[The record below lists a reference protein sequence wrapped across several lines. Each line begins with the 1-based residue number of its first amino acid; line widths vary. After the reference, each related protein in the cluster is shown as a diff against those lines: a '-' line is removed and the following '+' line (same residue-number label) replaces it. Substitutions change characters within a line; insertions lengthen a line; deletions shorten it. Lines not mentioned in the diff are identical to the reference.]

1 MAGTGLRAST
11 TAGWQLEAV
20 PREGLIMKMATTT
33 RRGSRPTEMTT
44 RARDDNDQLRD
55 GAADGAM
62 QGRKRLPT
70 SDLSSGDRECVADAI
85 NVFRSLDFL
94 FRGGGGGG
102 DAGKGGARD
111 GGREADARGVGRVEE
126 EGRPVA
132 AGMDGVPSLRGRRKL
147 TQPLFMCLVTKAGR
161 VHFFYALPF
170 LLSGG
175 GKHGKSAAS
184 LQRAYQIASPRSCS
198 GRSCED

>member
-44 RARDDNDQLRD
+44 RARDE
-55 GAADGAM
+55 
-62 QGRKRLPT
+62 GRKRLPT